1 MVRTYSTINVTIYK
15 LFLAGIFLLIAQ
27 ASIAAVE
34 ARIDRNDI
42 RLGETL
48 TLVLETADTTQSL
61 EIDIA
66 KLSADFIIIDTR
78 NESRVSYVNG
88 NQTAIVRVL
97 YVLEPKR
104 TGELVIPAFELGS
117 LSTEALSLSVKDAPV
132 DKSGEPP
139 LVFVELE
146 LHEGKAY
153 VHSQLA
159 LTVRLFFRYNLTE
172 ASLADPQIEH
182 ATTVKLNEASLNVK
196 RNGVNYRSL
205 ERIYAVFPE
214 RSGELVI
221 PEISFIGR
229 VNEPSSR
236 QGGSLFSPLNRGRR
250 VRTQSESLRLMVE
263 PRPAE
268 FPASADWLPAR
279 KLIIN
284 SELKI
289 PATGVR
295 VGEPVTRI
303 INMQTIGLLD
313 TMMPDISWPEQEG
326 ARVYPDSPESVA
338 RTAGAWVSGRKTS
351 SFAIVPEFEG
361 ELLLPE
367 ISIPWW
373 DTIAGQLRFAIVPA
387 EIVTVLPALAGT
399 IVAQPRPVEAPQ
411 LPAVTKPIDG
421 VNPAV
426 PVNDKN
432 SKFWRNMAIIGFAL
446 WLLTVVLAL
455 ILRKQMLQTPKQQP
469 QSPPQSRGLTQIKL
483 ACKQGLEIKAIVG
496 LRQLA
501 KDEPGIGNGLSGLA
515 ERCAEDGF
523 VDLADKIKAMNQDLY
538 SNQSSSEKWDGDS
551 FLTLLLA
558 WLEQHHKQSNQESK
572 SNKLPPFYPE

>member
-1 MVRTYSTINVTIYK
+1 M
-15 LFLAGIFLLIAQ
+15 LITQ

-34 ARIDRNDI
+34 ARIDRTDI

-61 EIDIA
+61 EIDVA
-66 KLSADFIIIDTR
+66 RLSDDFIIIDTR
-78 NESRVSYVNG
+78 NESMVSYVNG
-88 NQTAIVRVL
+88 RKTATVRVL

-104 TGELVIPAFELGS
+104 VGELTIPAFKLGK
-117 LSTEALSLSVKDAPV
+117 LSTKPLNLTVKDAPV

-139 LVFVELE
+139 LVFIEVG

-159 LTVRLFFRYNLTE
+159 LTVRLFFRYNLSE

-182 ATTVKLNEASLNVK
+182 ATVIKLHETSLNMK
-196 RNGVNYRSL
+196 RYGANYRAL

-214 RSGELVI
+214 RSGELLM

-250 VRTQSESLRLMVE
+250 VRAQSESLRLVVE
-263 PRPAE
+263 PRPTE

-279 KLIIN
+279 KLIVN

-303 INMQTIGLLD
+303 IEMQTIGLLD

-326 ARVYPDSPESVA
+326 ARVYPDTPESVA
-338 RTAGAWVSGRKTS
+338 RTDGVWVSGKKTS

-373 DTIAGQLRFAIVPA
+373 DTIEGKLRFAIVPA
-387 EIVTVLPALAGT
+387 EKVTVLPALAGT
-399 IVAQPRPVEAPQ
+399 IAAQPRPVEVPQ
-411 LPAVTKPIDG
+411 PPAATKTMDA
-421 VNPAV
+421 VNPAA
-426 PVNDKN
+426 PANGEN
-432 SKFWRNMAIIGFAL
+432 SRFWQIMAITGFSL
-446 WLLTVVLAL
+446 WVLTVVLAL
-455 ILRKQMLQTPKQQP
+455 ILRKQMLQAPKQSP
-469 QSPPQSRGLTQIKL
+469 QRPPQSRGLTQVKL
-483 ACKQGLEIKAIVG
+483 ACKQGLKIKAIAG

-501 KDEPGIGNGLSGLA
+501 KDELGIANGLSGLA

-523 VDLADKIKAMNQDLY
+523 IELAENIKALNQDLY
-538 SNQSSSEKWDGDS
+538 SNQSSSEKLDGDS
-551 FLTLLLA
+551 FLNLLLA
-558 WLEQHHKQSNQESK
+558 WLEQHHKQSKQSSK
-572 SNKLPPFYPE
+572 ANKLPPFYPE